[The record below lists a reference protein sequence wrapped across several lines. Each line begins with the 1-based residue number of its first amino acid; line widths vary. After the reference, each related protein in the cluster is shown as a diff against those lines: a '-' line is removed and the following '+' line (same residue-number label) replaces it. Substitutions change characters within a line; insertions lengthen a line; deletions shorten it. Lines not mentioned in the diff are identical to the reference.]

1 MSRVM
6 KCLLTLVASIVGA
19 GWAYDAHRTG
29 LACAFGTL
37 ACLFLVGLLPAAD
50 ADARDWRHR

>member
-6 KCLLTLVASIVGA
+6 KCLLTLVVSIVGA

-37 ACLFLVGLLPAAD
+37 ACLFLVGLLPAAGD
-50 ADARDWRHR
+50 ERHG